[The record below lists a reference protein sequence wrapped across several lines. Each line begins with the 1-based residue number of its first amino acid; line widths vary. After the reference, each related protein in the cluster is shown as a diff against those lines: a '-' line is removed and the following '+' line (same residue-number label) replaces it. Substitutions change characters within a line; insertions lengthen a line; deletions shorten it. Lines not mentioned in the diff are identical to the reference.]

1 MPKAHHTADS
11 QNLRCDCQAKS
22 LKRKSFDKDQKIY
35 YVTTVLVILIELA
48 DQIGLLG
55 CFKINHEDE
64 IVICHHFYG
73 ILCGR

>member
-11 QNLRCDCQAKS
+11 QNLRCDCQAK
-22 LKRKSFDKDQKIY
+22 RKSFDKKDQKIY

-48 DQIGLLG
+48 NRIGLLG

-73 ILCGR
+73 KFIFQF